1 LKDEG
6 DTTFV
11 FFSISQWE
19 LLKMYN
25 ESLITP
31 KDDDEVRRLIK
42 YGKPPALPGDSQRF
56 GL

>member
-42 YGKPPALPGDSQRF
+42 YGKPPALPGVI
-56 GL
+56 